1 MTMAKPEKNT
11 LPSDKYE
18 SQPAAQVAA
27 EVPTVS
33 PALLEQIDIGVKHL
47 LVDPTNWRMP
57 VPTALDPWQPLQFAI
72 LDGGSDEN
80 VQKAR
85 DSLGGVYFRI
95 YTGFVSRELLLIV
108 RVPDTA
114 YLRAEVLPWTIG
126 K

>member
-1 MTMAKPEKNT
+1 MAKQEKT
-11 LPSDKYE
+11 SLPSDKYE
-18 SQPAAQVAA
+18 SQSPPPTPAA
-27 EVPTVS
+27 EIPSVP
-33 PALLEQIDIGVKHL
+33 PALLEQIEVGLKHL
-47 LVDPTNWRMP
+47 LIDPTNWRMP

-72 LDGGSDEN
+72 LDSGPDEK

-114 YLRAEVLPWTIG
+114 YLRSEVLPWTIG